1 MPKRACLT
9 LISLLNFDSYFGWGA
24 LFDRSVFSVI
34 LYVLQTGEA
43 RAFYNLANIYQSKGK
58 HMGRLTYNDSRD
70 PNSGEFANEI
80 KDVLLKAIFYY
91 QETLKLVSSKDRA
104 AEGRTYGN
112 LGNTHYL
119 LGDFESAI
127 ECHNQRLKIAK
138 EYGDRAA
145 ERRAYSNLGIYSG
158 PT

>member
-1 MPKRACLT
+1 
-9 LISLLNFDSYFGWGA
+9 
-24 LFDRSVFSVI
+24 
-34 LYVLQTGEA
+34 
-43 RAFYNLANIYQSKGK
+43 
-58 HMGRLTYNDSRD
+58 MGRLTYNDNRD
-70 PNSGEFANEI
+70 PNSNEFANEI
-80 KDVLLKAIFYY
+80 KDVLLKAVFYY
-91 QETLKLVSSKDRA
+91 EETLKLVSSKDRA

-145 ERRAYSNLGIYSG
+145 ERRAYSNLGKNFSFRFYNFYDCFYLNSYDPIKIRKFTHFPG
-158 PT
+158 KVQ

>member
-1 MPKRACLT
+1 
-9 LISLLNFDSYFGWGA
+9 
-24 LFDRSVFSVI
+24 
-34 LYVLQTGEA
+34 
-43 RAFYNLANIYQSKGK
+43 
-58 HMGRLTYNDSRD
+58 MGRLTYNDNRD
-70 PNSGEFANEI
+70 PNSSEFANEI
-80 KDVLLKAIFYY
+80 KDVLLKAVYY
-91 QETLKLVSSKDRA
+91 YEATLKLVSSKDRA

-145 ERRAYSNLGIYSG
+145 ERRAYSNLGKWIYKLFEFGQSVSILFN
-158 PT
+158 